1 MYYMKK
7 METYRV
13 SCKMYTENSS
23 DEKTTENRS
32 MFLSNC
38 AVCGKKILTFIENK
52 KLSNDQFKMN
62 KIMNKCFL
70 TGDNLCQNCI

>member
-52 KLSNDQFKMN
+52 KLSND
-62 KIMNKCFL
+62 
-70 TGDNLCQNCI
+70 